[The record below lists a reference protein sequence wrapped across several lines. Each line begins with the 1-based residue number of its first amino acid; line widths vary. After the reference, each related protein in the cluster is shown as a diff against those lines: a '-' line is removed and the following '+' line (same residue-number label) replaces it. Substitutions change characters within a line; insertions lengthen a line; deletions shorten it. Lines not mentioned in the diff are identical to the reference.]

1 MHRYAPTHMLYMLV
15 CHVKPAFI
23 PSHHPSLPHTGGRPK
38 AYVQY
43 GFGPPVEA
51 AVTDLGNGK
60 YTLRFVPP
68 NEGECGMLGR
78 QQEVRGSSHLLRC
91 CEVLEELALTMCHT
105 PMTHPQV
112 FPSCM

>member
-1 MHRYAPTHMLYMLV
+1 MHTPTGYTCRCATSNLLS
-15 CHVKPAFI
+15 PL
-23 PSHHPSLPHTGGRPK
+23 PPPLPLPHTGGRPK

-68 NEGECGMLGR
+68 NEGEWEC
-78 QQEVRGSSHLLRC
+78 QDDS
-91 CEVLEELALTMCHT
+91 
-105 PMTHPQV
+105 
-112 FPSCM
+112 

>member
-1 MHRYAPTHMLYMLV
+1 MLAHTHTHTHTHTHNTLQACNLPV
-15 CHVKPAFI
+15 D
-23 PSHHPSLPHTGGRPK
+23 PSPVTNTGGRPK

-68 NEGECGMLGR
+68 NEGEMAASRVSLFMYCAWK
-78 QQEVRGSSHLLRC
+78 S
-91 CEVLEELALTMCHT
+91 
-105 PMTHPQV
+105 
-112 FPSCM
+112 

>member
-1 MHRYAPTHMLYMLV
+1 MIGSLNNISLGVHTHTNVGVHPASINTPPPT
-15 CHVKPAFI
+15 
-23 PSHHPSLPHTGGRPK
+23 HTGGRPK

-68 NEGECGMLGR
+68 NEGECGKMA
-78 QQEVRGSSHLLRC
+78 VRCGSVVKYIHTALM
-91 CEVLEELALTMCHT
+91 CEE
-105 PMTHPQV
+105 
-112 FPSCM
+112 F